1 MTVQLQI
8 NRKQFYFV
16 YICLA
21 CVRGLLYKHSTRGTT
36 NTCKINLHLGKLLRF
51 NIFSSDTFLNILIKS
66 YWSQSVTRCPRG
78 DVRSFFC
85 TYKTYLYAQNEISY
99 EYIQILF

>member
-21 CVRGLLYKHSTRGTT
+21 CIRGLQSTRTRGTT
-36 NTCKINLHLGKLLRF
+36 NTCKINLHLGNLLRF
-51 NIFSSDTFLNILIKS
+51 NIFSSATFLNILIKS
-66 YWSQSVTRCPRG
+66 YCSQSVTRYTRG
-78 DVRSFFC
+78 EARSFFL
-85 TYKTYLYAQNEISY
+85 YLQNVSVCKKRNF
-99 EYIQILF
+99 L